1 MNVLDLLNFVLEQ
14 KMPVHSAT
22 LNSVVFQKTYSQA
35 EIPMFVIALSKAT
48 YSPVPRDF
56 IIHTKVPQIYKIATD
71 DNSEFSQPCP
81 RNFMVFQPRI
91 IDGVLVEQ
99 DVMIPVPGCF
109 LIHPFAGGTFE
120 QSGIK
125 IQMMRSLHS
134 FICENFGANPL
145 DEDVQNINFTDC
157 RWSRADG
164 ASIHQI
170 NAAILLNAM
179 GNSIFSNYGVT
190 KFTTLPQYEDWA
202 YIF

>member
-14 KMPVHSAT
+14 QMPVHSAT
-22 LNSVVFQKTYSQA
+22 LNSVIFQRTYPQQ
-35 EIPMFVIALSKAT
+35 EIPMFIIGLSKAT

-71 DNSEFSQPCP
+71 DNNEFSQPCP

-91 IDGVLVEQ
+91 IDDVLVEQ

-109 LIHPFAGGTFE
+109 LLHPFAGGSFE
-120 QSGIK
+120 RSGVK
-125 IQMMRSLHS
+125 IQMMRSLHT
-134 FICENFGANPL
+134 FICENFGTDPL
-145 DEDVQNINFTDC
+145 DEDVLNINFADG
-157 RWSRADG
+157 RFSRADG

-170 NAAILLNAM
+170 NAAILLKAMNENAH
-179 GNSIFSNYGVT
+179 NNYGVT
-190 KFTTLPQYEDWA
+190 RFTILPQYEDWA